1 MSRTKREQPRIIKKR
16 NYLVSFRA
24 NAGISQYK
32 VAKEADIPQC
42 RYNQIEAG
50 KCGFLMNAKILRD
63 LARVLNIPIDTIF
76 SPAAVFGRRIMIF
89 SLRAAR

>member
-1 MSRTKREQPRIIKKR
+1 MSRTKRETPRVVKKR

-24 NAGISQYK
+24 NAGLSQYA

-50 KCGFLMNAKILRD
+50 KCGFLMNATILCD
-63 LARVLNIPIDTIF
+63 LAKALKIPIDT
-76 SPAAVFGRRIMIF
+76 MCCEE
-89 SLRAAR
+89 ARYLEEIRTINGKGD